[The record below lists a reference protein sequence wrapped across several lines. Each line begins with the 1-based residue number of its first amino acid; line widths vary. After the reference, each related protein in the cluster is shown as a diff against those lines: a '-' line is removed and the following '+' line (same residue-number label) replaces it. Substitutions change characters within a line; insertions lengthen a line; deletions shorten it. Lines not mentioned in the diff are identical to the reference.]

1 MKHSSEQAFAIDPQ
15 LSLDTHWLF
24 RWRTIHVLLHRNAAL
39 PWVILVPETDLI
51 EYHDLPASQQQDIT
65 EISRALGHHFKQQMG
80 AEKINFAA
88 IGNVVQQLHIHLIGR
103 HPNDPLWPDVVWGA
117 ELPDRSHSPAAVD
130 ALKNQFQQILGGDT
144 C

>member
-1 MKHSSEQAFAIDPQ
+1 MKHSPEQAFVIDPQ

-39 PWVILVPETDLI
+39 PWVILVPETELI

-88 IGNVVQQLHIHLIGR
+88 IGNVVEQLHVHVIGR
-103 HPNDPLWPDVVWGA
+103 HKNDPFWPEVIWGKT
-117 ELPDRSHSPAAVD
+117 LPDASYD
-130 ALKNQFQQILGGDT
+130 EQQIHTMSQYLRRNLT
-144 C
+144 KQL